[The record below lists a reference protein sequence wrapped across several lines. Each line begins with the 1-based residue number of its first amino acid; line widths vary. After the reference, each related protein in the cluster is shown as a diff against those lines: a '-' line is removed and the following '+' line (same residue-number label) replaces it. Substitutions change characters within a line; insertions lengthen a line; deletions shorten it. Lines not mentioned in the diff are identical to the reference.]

1 MDAPLIISASGI
13 RGIVGRTVT
22 PELAARY
29 GAAFG
34 CFVRE
39 RNPHVQDGYVLV
51 GRDSRTSGAFLAE
64 AAAAGL
70 CAAGIDARLTG
81 IGPTPTHLLAVKDD
95 EKALG
100 GLIVT
105 ASHNPVEWNGL
116 KLAGP
121 DGLFVTPAE
130 GEQIARM
137 FDTGPAYADWSEPGQ
152 ASSYPG
158 VVEHHIERILGIPL
172 IAADAVRAARP
183 HVVLDCVHGAGA
195 LVVPELLRQLG
206 ADVDGIG
213 LTADGRFPRNPE
225 PTPENLRDLGQRV
238 RETGADVG
246 FAVDPDS
253 DRLAIV
259 DETGQPIGEDWTLAL
274 AVDYVLG
281 HRSGPV
287 VTNLSSSQCIEDVA
301 READVPFYRSA
312 VGEARVAALMLE
324 TGAVIGGEGNGGV
337 MLPDLNLTRDAPLAC
352 ALILSL
358 CAERGARVGELLDG
372 RRRYEM
378 VKRKVPRPD
387 IPMDHIIGTLQASLG
402 SDAEADVT
410 DGLRLTWPDR
420 SEWLHVRLSG
430 TEPILRVIAE
440 SVEHDRAEFLANT
453 AVDCVALL
461 EANRRTGVPE

>member
-29 GAAFG
+29 GAAFA

-39 RNPHVQDGYVLV
+39 RNPSVQDGYVLV

-225 PTPENLRDLGQRV
+225 PTPENLRELGQRV

-301 READVPFYRSA
+301 READVPFHRSA
-312 VGEARVAALMLE
+312 VGEARVAAMMLE

-372 RRRYEM
+372 RRRYAM

-440 SVEHDRAEFLANT
+440 SVEHDRAESLANS

>member
-1 MDAPLIISASGI
+1 M
-13 RGIVGRTVT
+13 
-22 PELAARY
+22 
-29 GAAFG
+29 
-34 CFVRE
+34 
-39 RNPHVQDGYVLV
+39 LV

-172 IAADAVRAARP
+172 VAADAVRAARP

-301 READVPFYRSA
+301 RVADVPFHRSA
-312 VGEARVAALMLE
+312 VGEARVAAMMLE

-372 RRRYEM
+372 RRRYAM

-440 SVEHDRAEFLANT
+440 SVEHDRAESLANS

-461 EANRRTGVPE
+461 EAN